1 MWTLYKELSR
11 LCFKKLNLGNT
22 LHSLLYFS
30 DSQTSQIDPFLVC
43 GNSYKV
49 LRDGIGRAILEGK
62 EDWIVKA
69 LQECKQPNHE
79 LAVYILL
86 AVFREITLYYG
97 VRNNPDHGTVP
108 EYENMK
114 NVIKNIKVLQDSGTR
129 CFVETLLNN
138 RRPVLRVFPGI
149 RSSQVT
155 VFGLSIHMA
164 AVLLNGNHPLLSPLR
179 NMAFQPTRMQNSYLP
194 TMAEDLV
201 IYAKGAMNEQLQWYR
216 CSNGHYCTVGESG
229 KPMQTSRCLDCG
241 ADVGG
246 QNHRPH
252 QGFQIIQQNED
263 RTQTGHVLGLPERQG
278 TVIAPDRDLSAP
290 AFIVLRLLTHLS
302 MLLGSEVELQTAT
315 HIVKPQVPDVR
326 SFLFR
331 HIEKNLEYLR
341 NTLGKSADDT
351 TTIAHFVLSQMLNP
365 DQRGQ
370 WSIDET
376 WSTKGSRNGWE
387 KHFASVVIAPVMTNL
402 DEDLVSVNDYISKD
416 ERISSNPI
424 VRIVYG
430 DPLKSGEKL
439 KLPQNSH
446 IHCSKIW
453 SCRER
458 ISIEYV
464 MHIVQQKNGKDDL
477 PLLWKFLENEAEL
490 KMVKFLP
497 GILSLQK
504 DLVKR
509 FQNCR
514 DIKLETIQD
523 VINSIHS
530 GGAQNLMKKRIK
542 DFLLTWNNLRHSLQ
556 TKGEIKLPADVCDIV
571 LTMDSKFTY
580 LLPRRQGDGLC
591 ATALVSYLIALH
603 NSFIYALGKYT
614 ANEQKYS
621 IKSSDVTSLHV
632 INYEME
638 KDFVP
643 IILSNCHY
651 TLESGK
657 ETLQEF
663 DLPKIQQQIGSRFF
677 QGKPL
682 ITMVGL
688 PRIISTQDRNYEN
701 LFMDVRKKLELIS
714 LPNSAIDFISK
725 DLNTFSDVCEAINIV
740 DVMLGFLSMSGGDP
754 EVPITKYI
762 EDVLQMKDQSSA
774 HVLEALKR
782 CYLKNTIAL
791 CQLLTALKS
800 VHLIRLKR
808 DPFADV
814 DKVYKTKLNKEG
826 RQQLNVFLEQN
837 GTNVFLL
844 ELHEMITIKLKKTNS
859 AEDFRP
865 SWNLRDVLGP
875 LLDDKNVSFP
885 EMENDFP
892 EQIALAHCIDA
903 WKIAAAKKW
912 DRL

>member
-1 MWTLYKELSR
+1 M
-11 LCFKKLNLGNT
+11 
-22 LHSLLYFS
+22 
-30 DSQTSQIDPFLVC
+30 
-43 GNSYKV
+43 
-49 LRDGIGRAILEGK
+49 AILEAYR
-62 EDWIVKA
+62 VKNRVPPPGIKAHSTRAVGASWAVHHRASA
-69 LQECKQPNHE
+69 LQLCK
-79 LAVYILL
+79 A
-86 AVFREITLYYG
+86 ATL
-97 VRNNPDHGTVP
+97 
-108 EYENMK
+108 
-114 NVIKNIKVLQDSGTR
+114 S
-129 CFVETLLNN
+129 
-138 RRPVLRVFPGI
+138 
-149 RSSQVT
+149 
-155 VFGLSIHMA
+155 SIHTFAKFYKVHTYASADASLGRRILQA
-164 AVLLNGNHPLLSPLR
+164 AVCG
-179 NMAFQPTRMQNSYLP
+179 Q
-194 TMAEDLV
+194 
-201 IYAKGAMNEQLQWYR
+201 
-216 CSNGHYCTVGESG
+216 
-229 KPMQTSRCLDCG
+229 PMQTSRCLDCG
-241 ADVGG
+241 AEVGG
-246 QNHRPH
+246 QNHIPH
-252 QGFQIIQQNED
+252 RGFQNIQQAED

-278 TVIAPDRDLSAP
+278 TVLAPDRDLSTP

-302 MLLGSEVELQTAT
+302 LLLGSEVELQTVT
-315 HIVKPQVPDVR
+315 RIVKPQVPDVR

-331 HIEKNLEYLR
+331 HIEKDLEYLR

-351 TTIAHFVLSQMLNP
+351 TTVVHLVLNQMLSP

-370 WSIDET
+370 WPVHFDET
-376 WSTKGSRNGWE
+376 WSTKESRNGWE
-387 KHFASVVIAPVMTNL
+387 KHLASAVIAPVMRSL
-402 DEDLVSVNDYISKD
+402 DEVLVSMNDYISKD

-430 DPLKSGEKL
+430 DPVKSGEKL
-439 KLPQNSH
+439 ELPQNSH
-446 IHCSKIW
+446 VHCSKIW

-514 DIKLETIQD
+514 AIEHETIQD
-523 VINSIHS
+523 FIRSIHS
-530 GGAQNLMKKRIK
+530 GGAQSLMKKRIE

-556 TKGEIKLPADVCDIV
+556 TNGEIKLPADVCDVV
-571 LTMDSKFTY
+571 LSMDSKFTY

-603 NSFIYALGKYT
+603 NGFIYALGKYT
-614 ANEQKYS
+614 ANEPKYS
-621 IKSSDVTSLHV
+621 VKSSDVTNLHV

-643 IILSNCHY
+643 IILSNCQY

-663 DLPKIQQQIGSRFF
+663 DFSKIQQQIGSRFF

-688 PRIISTQDRNYEN
+688 PTIISTQDRNYEN
-701 LFMDVRKKLELIS
+701 LFMDVRKKLEQIS

-762 EDVLQMKDQSSA
+762 EDILQMKDQSSA

-791 CQLLTALKS
+791 WQLLTALKS
-800 VHLIRLKR
+800 AHLLRLKR

-814 DKVYKTKLNKEG
+814 DKVYKIELDKEG
-826 RQQLNVFLEQN
+826 RQQLNIFLEQN

-859 AEDFRP
+859 PEHLRP
-865 SWNLRDVLGP
+865 SWTLREVLGP
-875 LLDDKNVSFP
+875 LLDAKNFSFP
-885 EMENDFP
+885 EMEEDFP
-892 EQIALAHCIDA
+892 ERIVLGHCIDA